1 MTEENTN
8 KLPTP
13 PRMSI
18 EMQRRTLI
26 QAIKT
31 APTEE
36 IRKSME
42 KTLEQFNKKNN

>member
-1 MTEENTN
+1 MTEENIN

-13 PRMSI
+13 PRMSE
-18 EMQRRTLI
+18 EMQRSAII

-36 IRKSME
+36 MRKRME
-42 KTLEQFNKKNN
+42 KTLEKLNKKNN